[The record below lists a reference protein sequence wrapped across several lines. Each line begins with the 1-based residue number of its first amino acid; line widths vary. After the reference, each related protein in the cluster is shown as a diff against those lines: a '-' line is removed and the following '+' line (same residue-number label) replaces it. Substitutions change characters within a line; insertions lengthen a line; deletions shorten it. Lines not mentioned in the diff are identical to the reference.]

1 MTIKGTGVYLSPM
14 RIWMTIDPRDDNP
27 YTQPSEAN
35 ARMKIMVIGDGETTG
50 IETIDNGQLTIDNS
64 QFYDLQ
70 GRKVTNIQ
78 KGQIYIV
85 NGKKYMAK

>member
-64 QFYDLQ
+64 KAYNLN
-70 GRKVTNIQ
+70 GVRVNANY
-78 KGQIYIV
+78 KGIIIM
-85 NGKKYMAK
+85 NGKKYMNK